1 MIMKK
6 NTDQLERFQKQI
18 EKDKLILE
26 RKKNMFIE
34 EIKKNKK
41 EDLIPKKPTKLTL
54 WQKIKKVLMG

>member
-1 MIMKK
+1 MKK
-6 NTDQLERFQKQI
+6 NLEQIDRYQKQM

-34 EIKKNKK
+34 EIKKTKK
-41 EDLIPKKPTKLTL
+41 EDLISKKPTKLTL